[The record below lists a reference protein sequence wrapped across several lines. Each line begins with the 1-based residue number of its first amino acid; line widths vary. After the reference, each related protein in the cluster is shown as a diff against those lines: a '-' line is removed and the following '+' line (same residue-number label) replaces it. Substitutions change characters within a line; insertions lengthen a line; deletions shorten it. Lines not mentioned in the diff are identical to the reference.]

1 MTDAP
6 IEKTASATA
15 TKTAAAAPAK
25 PAAKSTAKMP
35 AKPAAKS
42 PAKPTPKVAA
52 KPATA
57 KAPTAPLAKKPSI
70 PAPKPVAVPAAATAL
85 KIVPKTPQ
93 AAAEKAAQLK
103 MKDLIERVVKAT
115 GGKKKG
121 VKEIIEAT
129 LTTLGDA
136 LSKGEAI
143 NLPGF
148 GRAKVAHA
156 EDKGAG
162 KPMTIKMKSQPAS
175 EAKKPVK
182 LPLAAPQD

>member
-1 MTDAP
+1 MTDAT
-6 IEKTASATA
+6 IENKATPTAKKAG
-15 TKTAAAAPAK
+15 AAKPEKPVAK
-25 PAAKSTAKMP
+25 PA
-35 AKPAAKS
+35 
-42 PAKPTPKVAA
+42 PKVAA

-57 KAPTAPLAKKPSI
+57 KTRVAPLAKKPAA
-70 PAPKPVAVPAAATAL
+70 PATKAAVAVETSATAL
-85 KIVPKTPQ
+85 KIVPKVAVTATP
-93 AAAEKAAQLK
+93 KAVQLK

-121 VKEIIEAT
+121 VKEIVEAT
-129 LTTLGDA
+129 LATLGGA
-136 LSKGEAI
+136 LAKGDAI

-162 KPMTIKMKSQPAS
+162 KPMTIKMKSQSAA
-175 EAKKPVK
+175 EAKKPRK